1 MKAKNCL
8 EAINISK
15 HFGELKALD
24 KVTLLLKK
32 GSFHAL
38 LGENGAGKST
48 LVKCIMG
55 YYKPDEGEVVF
66 GNKQQIIL
74 NPHDAMNLG
83 IGMVYQHFTL
93 IPNMTVAE
101 NIVLSRPKLPAVINW
116 HKEMQLLEEKM
127 QDMPFQIPL
136 DKQVNK
142 LSAGEKQKVEIIKQL
157 MLDIKIL
164 ILDEPTSVLTPNEA
178 DEVLGKIKQM
188 TIDKDMSVL
197 IITHKFR
204 EVMNFA
210 DEVTVLRKGT
220 FAGSAKVADVSSQDL
235 ATMMVGS
242 EIISEAFERNE
253 MDNSQTEPVININN
267 ISVENDEGLDVVKDL
282 SMQIKA
288 GEIVGIAG
296 VSGNGQKQLVEVLA
310 GQTQLKNGEIKLHN
324 EEYSATRE
332 QMRKHKFHCLPEEP
346 LKNACVANMSVADN
360 LAFRRFD
367 REPFSWKNWLLN
379 RKAFIDNAQQM
390 IERFSIRTPDEY
402 QQIGKLS
409 GGNVQRTVL
418 AIELAHEV
426 DVLVVANP
434 CFGLDFGAV
443 AEVRKKIMQARNN
456 GAAILLVSE
465 DLDEILELSDR
476 FYVISSG
483 ALVYETKPQN
493 ANLTEIGQ
501 YMAGH

>member
-1 MKAKNCL
+1 MKNQNCL

-15 HFGELKALD
+15 RFGDLKALD
-24 KVTLLLKK
+24 KVSLILKK

-66 GNKQQIIL
+66 GNKQQVIL

-116 HKEMQLLEEKM
+116 RKEMQDLEQKM
-127 QDMPFQIPL
+127 QDMPFQINL
-136 DKQVNK
+136 NKQVNK

-164 ILDEPTSVLTPNEA
+164 ILDEPTSVLTPTEA

-188 TIDKDMSVL
+188 TVEKEMSVL

-204 EVMNFA
+204 EVMGFS
-210 DEVTVLRKGT
+210 DEVTVLRKGK
-220 FAGSAKVADVSSQDL
+220 FAGSARVTDVSEREL
-235 ATMMVGS
+235 ASMMIGS
-242 EIISEAFERNE
+242 EYVSESFERDE
-253 MDNSQTEPVININN
+253 VEISADDTVINIDKLT
-267 ISVENDEGLDVVKDL
+267 VENDEGIDVVREL
-282 SMQIKA
+282 SMQIGA

-296 VSGNGQKQLVEVLA
+296 VSGNGQKQLVEALA
-310 GQTQLKNGEIKLHN
+310 GQTDIKTGQIKLHG
-324 EEYSATRE
+324 EAYMATRD
-332 QMRKHKFHCLPEEP
+332 QMRQHKFHCLPEEP
-346 LKNACVANMSVADN
+346 LKNACVPNMSVADN

-367 REPFSWKNWLLN
+367 REPFSKKNWLLN
-379 RKAFIDNAQQM
+379 RKAFIDNARQM

-418 AIELAHEV
+418 ARELASEV

-443 AEVRKKIMQARNN
+443 AEVRKKIMQTRNN

-476 FYVISSG
+476 FYVISDG
-483 ALVYETKPQN
+483 ELVYETNPQQ